1 MSLMLTDVLSMVAN
15 VLPIL
20 ANESRVANQQ
30 KFGKID
36 EKIRK
41 YTKNELTTLHLTKIT
56 KEWKRNYPISVH
68 IY

>member
-1 MSLMLTDVLSMVAN
+1 MSLIITDVLSMVAN

-41 YTKNELTTLHLTKIT
+41 YTKNSQGMEEEL
-56 KEWKRNYPISVH
+56 PD
-68 IY
+68 